1 MTHRGGRLRGEL
13 PWLGMS
19 LCGILAAHAFS
30 HFVIHRGAILAS
42 LAATGTVP
50 AWMWGALFA
59 PELVACFLVGWRLST
74 WWQVGL
80 YALTATAARQGCE
93 LALHRTGDPGHALE
107 GPREVLVA
115 TPVVGLVYLLLIGL
129 ASSSGRQE
137 RQLDR
142 A

>member
-1 MTHRGGRLRGEL
+1 MTHGGPSVRGEL
-13 PWLGMS
+13 PWLGVS

-30 HFVIHRGAILAS
+30 HFIIHRGAILTS

-59 PELVACFLVGWRLST
+59 PELVACFIVGWRLT
-74 WWQVGL
+74 RWWQIGV
-80 YALTATAARQGCE
+80 YAVAAALVRQGCE
-93 LALHRTGDPGHALE
+93 LALHYTGDAGHVIE
-107 GPREVLVA
+107 GPRAVLLA
-115 TPVVGLVYLLLIGL
+115 TPVVTLVYAMLIGL
-129 ASSSGRQE
+129 ASSSGRQD

>member
-1 MTHRGGRLRGEL
+1 MSRGGGKIRAEL
-13 PWLGMS
+13 PWLAVS

-42 LAATGTVP
+42 IAATGSVP

-59 PELVACFLVGWRLST
+59 PELLACFIVGWRLST
-74 WWQVGL
+74 WPQVVM
-80 YALTATAARQGCE
+80 YAAAAAVVRQACE
-93 LALHRTGDPGHALE
+93 LGLHASGDPGHALE
-107 GPREVLVA
+107 GPRDVLVA
-115 TPVVGLVYLLLIGL
+115 TPVVALVYLLLIGL